1 MTASPYLDDTDH
13 AEAAAIEAATG
24 AQVRAALY
32 PYLDALLDVNPDGHE
47 HLTDIDSP
55 APGSDWIATFRG
67 PTRFGW
73 KGKRWPAALNAE
85 IVNVLSDLCDLEQA
99 AYRAHH
105 GIGVKPDTAEPA

>member
-24 AQVRAALY
+24 AQIRDALR
-32 PYLDALLDVNPDGHE
+32 PYLDALRDVNPDAAAN
-47 HLTDIDSP
+47 LTFPTITIS
-55 APGSDWIATFRG
+55 GSDWIASFRA

-85 IVNVLSDLCDLEQA
+85 IVNVLNGLCDLEEA

-105 GIGVKPDTAEPA
+105 GIGVKPDATEPA